1 MSSFSLEISVG
12 QSVVR
17 FLIIHDDG
25 GDDYV
30 YFYYGCDLYYHGLTT
45 VTMTATS
52 TMIIVLEPSTC
63 TP

>member
-1 MSSFSLEISVG
+1 MG

-52 TMIIVLEPSTC
+52 TMIIVLEPRTC